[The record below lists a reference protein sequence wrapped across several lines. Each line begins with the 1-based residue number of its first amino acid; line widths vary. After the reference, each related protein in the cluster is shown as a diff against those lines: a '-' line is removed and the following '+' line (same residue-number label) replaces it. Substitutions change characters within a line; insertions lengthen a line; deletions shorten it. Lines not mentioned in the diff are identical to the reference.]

1 MKLAPFRLDACK
13 ASASAGLRANPT
25 LSARLARYN
34 AAMARAGT
42 LDAMEGMNAGCG
54 KSIAIDRAPHLR
66 EPLDTVGSIVETDIM
81 ARRHSIA
88 AIWSNQAF
96 TALRAKLSLNFGA
109 LTDLGWLH
117 DRFGQLGGNIA
128 DRGNHAR
135 VDRIWCIVKPR
146 EV

>member
-1 MKLAPFRLDACK
+1 MKLAPFRMDAWK
-13 ASASAGLRANPT
+13 ASASAGLRANST
-25 LSARLARYN
+25 LSVRMARYN

-42 LDAMEGMNAGCG
+42 LDAAGGMNAGCG
-54 KSIAIDRAPHLR
+54 KSIAIGRAAHLR
-66 EPLDTVGSIVETDIM
+66 EPLDTVGPIAETDNV

-96 TALRAKLSLNFGA
+96 TALRAKLSLNSGTLA
-109 LTDLGWLH
+109 DLGWLH